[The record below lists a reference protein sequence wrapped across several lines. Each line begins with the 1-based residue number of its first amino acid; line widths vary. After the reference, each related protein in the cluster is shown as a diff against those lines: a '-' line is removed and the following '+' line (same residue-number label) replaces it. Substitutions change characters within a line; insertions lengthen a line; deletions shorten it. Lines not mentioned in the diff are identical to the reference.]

1 MSVLKVSID
10 RAGAAGRYDVEIVQ
24 SPVGEAAATVSLD
37 SDRLL
42 QEREGW
48 QQAVLLSSIGTRRIV
63 SQLETV
69 VREVGQ
75 ELFEAVFGDPAM
87 AARYRSSVDYA
98 ADHGESLQVVLR
110 ISAPEL
116 AGLPWEAMYDPHA
129 GTYICRVEPLVRHVP
144 VASALRPLRVQYP
157 VRILGI
163 TASPRGLPALD
174 VEAEEEHLTQALEE
188 QVRQGRVE
196 VHWVRNATWDRIHD
210 TLLSEPWHVL
220 HFIGHGD
227 FDAEGDEGVL
237 ALENASG
244 RAHHVE
250 ASRFADLLHEAS
262 PMPRLMVLNSCKS
275 GQAGTT
281 DLFSGTASAL
291 VRGGV
296 SAVVAMQFE
305 ITDPAAAA
313 FARGFYSAI
322 AVGRPVD
329 QAVRSGRVSILGLN
343 GHTLEWA
350 TPVLYVRGQDTRL
363 FTIRKT
369 RGPAPGQETA
379 HHTSPPL
386 KEQDEPPTGADE
398 QTDRADNTA
407 SAEAEREQAQRA
419 EAEREQARRAEAERA
434 EAERAEAERAE
445 AEREQAQ
452 RAEAERE
459 QARRAEAVRW
469 AEAERAA
476 FKQAEAEREQA
487 ERRQAEREQAQRAQA
502 EREQTRR
509 AEVER
514 QQVQRAEAE
523 QAEADRKKA
532 RFRANQHPARKTPF
546 VAIPHSKVGSS
557 SGNPE
562 KEHPPDHVP
571 QQRIGPVSAPP
582 EHRRLLKLTLIS
594 AGLFLLY
601 NIGFLI
607 SNATHYPAGWEAWE
621 AAGEGVFTP
630 EHQRAVANEVRIIAT
645 IHLVLLAFA
654 MLLYGA
660 TYLRLKEGDRQARI
674 NGIILAIVG
683 TIVTVITSLAIF
695 SEVFLYLKEYGTL
708 VVEVWAQVVIAIGV
722 ACGIALLVVNILWL
736 ITAFKN
742 PVARWF
748 AQQS

>member
-10 RAGAAGRYDVEIVQ
+10 RSGAAGRYDVEIVQ
-24 SPVGEAAATVSLD
+24 SPVGEATATVSLD

-98 ADHGESLQVVLR
+98 ADHGESLQVILR

-116 AGLPWEAMYDPHA
+116 TSLPWEAMYDPHA

-144 VASALRPLRVQYP
+144 VASAPRPLRVQYP

-174 VEAEEEHLTQALEE
+174 VEAEEEHLTRALEE
-188 QVRQGRVE
+188 QVGQGRVE
-196 VHWVRNATWDRIHD
+196 VHWIRNATWDSIHD
-210 TLLSEPWHVL
+210 RLLSEPWHVM

-237 ALENASG
+237 ALENSSG
-244 RAHHVE
+244 RAHYVE
-250 ASRFADLLHEAS
+250 AGRFADLLHEAS
-262 PMPRLMVLNSCKS
+262 PMPKLMVLNSCKS
-275 GQAGTT
+275 GQAGST

-296 SAVVAMQFE
+296 NAVVAMQFE

-322 AVGRPVD
+322 AAGRPVD

-369 RGPAPGQETA
+369 RGPAQGQETA
-379 HHTSPPL
+379 HDTSPPL
-386 KEQDEPPTGADE
+386 TEQNPPSTAAPE
-398 QTDRADNTA
+398 QTARADNTA
-407 SAEAEREQAQRA
+407 STETERQQAQRG
-419 EAEREQARRAEAERA
+419 EVEREQARRAD
-434 EAERAEAERAE
+434 
-445 AEREQAQ
+445 
-452 RAEAERE
+452 
-459 QARRAEAVRW
+459 AVRW

-476 FKQAEAEREQA
+476 FKQAEADREQA

-523 QAEADRKKA
+523 QAEAERKEA
-532 RFRANQHPARKTPF
+532 RPRANQHLTRKTPF
-546 VAIPHSKVGSS
+546 LATPHSKVGSS
-557 SGNPE
+557 SGNPK
-562 KEHPPDHVP
+562 KEHPSDYVP
-571 QQRIGPVSAPP
+571 QQRIDPVIAPP

-621 AAGEGVFTP
+621 AAGKGVFKP
-630 EHQRAVANEVRIIAT
+630 EHQRAVANEVRTIAT
-645 IHLVLLAFA
+645 IHLILLAFA

-660 TYLRLKEGDRQARI
+660 TYLRLKEGERQARI

-695 SEVFLYLKEYGTL
+695 SEVFLYFEEYGTL
-708 VVEVWAQVVIAIGV
+708 VVEVWAQVVISIGV

-736 ITAFKN
+736 VTAFKK